1 MKKPISVTSVVTF
14 TESVLAKSDEKTAIM
29 HFLDW
34 DDFKINYIGLEEL
47 SKKIFD
53 RLFEMVLP
61 MADESVTI
69 EYEPDKIVSWNFVL
83 AHYCFSHGRLS
94 ESDFVKMIFFKEE
107 VGS

>member
-1 MKKPISVTSVVTF
+1 MKKTIIHRIRTINST
-14 TESVLAKSDEKTAIM
+14 KTAII

-34 DDFKINYIGLEEL
+34 DDFKINYTGLEEL